1 MARPVSS
8 GNEFV
13 VDLLTTLR
21 NDRFTPRA
29 WARFIARSWDMSRR
43 TARETPSLK
52 RSWWRVTMCIAALS
66 AFMLLASALLE
77 GPGIALRL
85 LPGFALCVAWQQ
97 SDLYWH
103 LGLLRQAQTGTLL
116 PVVGSANILT
126 LLRGLAAS
134 LLLGRL
140 VGGVSTPTTLVL
152 ALFLCGI
159 VTDILDGQVARLSR
173 TQSKFGQIGDGEAD
187 FSLSV
192 ATAFILV
199 QNGILPLWIGLIMMA
214 RFLLPL
220 LAAFVSYFALAQPVR
235 FSSTWWGKCAGVAQ
249 CLYFLVLLAPPQ
261 LACITRWLNL
271 PLLIA
276 TLFLLIAAP
285 IAQIA
290 ANMTIS

>member
-21 NDRFTPRA
+21 NDRFTARA

-66 AFMLLASALLE
+66 VFMLLASALLE
-77 GPGIALRL
+77 GPGIAVQL

-116 PVVGSANILT
+116 PVVGIANTLT

-140 VGGVSTPTTLVL
+140 VGGVSTPTTLAL

-159 VTDILDGQVARLSR
+159 VTDILDGQVARLTR

-187 FSLSV
+187 FCLSV

-199 QNGILPLWIGLIMMA
+199 QNGILPLWLGLIMMA

-235 FSSTWWGKCAGVAQ
+235 FRSTWWGKCAGVAQ
-249 CLYFLVLLAPPQ
+249 CLYFLVLLAQPQ
-261 LACITRWLNL
+261 FAFITRWLNL

-285 IAQIA
+285 VAQIA